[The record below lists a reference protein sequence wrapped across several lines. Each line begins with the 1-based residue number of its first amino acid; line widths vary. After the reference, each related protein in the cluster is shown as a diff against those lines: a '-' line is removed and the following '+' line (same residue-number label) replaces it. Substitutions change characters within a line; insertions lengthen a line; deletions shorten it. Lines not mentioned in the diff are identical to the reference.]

1 MININS
7 VTNVFKTMDAEIG
20 KKRKYIAGFVPDKN
34 ADKSS
39 VFTKCKFFE
48 FESESSAGTNKNYED
63 AIKKARALYGSKVA
77 NEIKIDVVRLA

>member
-39 VFTKCKFFE
+39 VFTKYKFF
-48 FESESSAGTNKNYED
+48 
-63 AIKKARALYGSKVA
+63 
-77 NEIKIDVVRLA
+77 

>member
-1 MININS
+1 MYLKQWMLKQERKENILQ
-7 VTNVFKTMDAEIG
+7 VLFLI
-20 KKRKYIAGFVPDKN
+20 KN

-39 VFTKCKFFE
+39 VFTKYNFFE

-77 NEIKIDVVRLA
+77 NEIKIDVIRLA

>member
-7 VTNVFKTMDAEIG
+7 VTNVFKTMDAEIW

-39 VFTKCKFFE
+39 VFAKYKFFE
-48 FESESSAGTNKNYED
+48 FESELAAGTNKNYED

-77 NEIKIDVVRLA
+77 NEIKIDVIRLA

>member
-39 VFTKCKFFE
+39 VFTKYKFFE
-48 FESESSAGTNKNYED
+48 FESESSAGQ
-63 AIKKARALYGSKVA
+63 
-77 NEIKIDVVRLA
+77 IKIMKMLLKRQEHYMVQKLQMKLKLML

>member
-7 VTNVFKTMDAEIG
+7 VTNIFKTMDAEIG
-20 KKRKYIAGFVPDKN
+20 KKRKYIAGFAPDKN

-39 VFTKCKFFE
+39 VFTKYKFFE
-48 FESESSAGTNKNYED
+48 FESESSAGANKNYED

-77 NEIKIDVVRLA
+77 NEIKIDVIRLA